1 MCVAYHIQLGS
12 NMLQNFIELRNGS
25 FRGDE
30 ILQDVLCLVDTLN
43 ILVDYNWGSATVQ
56 LWYRATVASSRWMHL
71 NG

>member
-30 ILQDVLCLVDTLN
+30 ILQDVLCSVDILN
-43 ILVDYNWGSATVQ
+43 ILVDYNWGPIMVQ
-56 LWYRATVASSRWMHL
+56 LWYCVIVVFSR
-71 NG
+71 